1 MLLWVCSAG
10 ECISTAMIW
19 MAAYKS
25 VWGEAGRIDSVMALD
40 LSRAQVDYQVVPLKS
55 EIGIFTSK
63 EKKGLIDN
71 NVNSKEAYY
80 IL

>member
-1 MLLWVCSAG
+1 
-10 ECISTAMIW
+10 
-19 MAAYKS
+19 
-25 VWGEAGRIDSVMALD
+25 MALD